1 MKPSS
6 PPPVVTRGFRMPP
19 SGRFTPNP
27 SSSVLRDRASVLER
41 SALSGTLV
49 PNRMSDPG
57 LDRERASPLT
67 PGTPRGRSVTLGLAV
82 GLSLGRW
89 GLVIVPTGRELIG
102 GLAGA
107 LQRRPVS
114 IAHRVGRR
122 RVKDVASAANRAFVV
137 RHARPDTVRR
147 PWLKPD
153 SGTSH
158 RAFSWGT
165 EKSRVD
171 FAPAR
176 LPVPSSTAVV
186 PGECP
191 TEKKS
196 RRIPT
201 CAEHDTRC
209 FARSRHPRCRPCR
222 RYDR

>member
-27 SSSVLRDRASVLER
+27 ISSVLRDRASVLER

-57 LDRERASPLT
+57 LDPERASLLA
-67 PGTPRGRSVTLGLAV
+67 PGTPCGRSVTLGLAV
-82 GLSLGRW
+82 GLSLGRG
-89 GLVIVPTGRELIG
+89 GLVIVPTGSELIG
-102 GLAGA
+102 GLARA

-114 IAHRVGRR
+114 VAHRVGRR

-176 LPVPSSTAVV
+176 LPVPSSTAVA

-196 RRIPT
+196 RRVPSV
-201 CAEHDTRC
+201 RR
-209 FARSRHPRCRPCR
+209 ARRPALPPVASSEVSTVP
-222 RYDR
+222 